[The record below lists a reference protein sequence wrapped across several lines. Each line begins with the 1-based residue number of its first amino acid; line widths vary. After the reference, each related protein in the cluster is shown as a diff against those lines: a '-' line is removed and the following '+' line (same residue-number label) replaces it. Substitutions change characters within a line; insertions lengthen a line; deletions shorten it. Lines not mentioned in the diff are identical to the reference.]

1 MLSPAYIFD
10 SSRLFR
16 EGTRL
21 ILGSSS
27 FEVIGMGETLEDLHE
42 LPRMESLAVCVIGT
56 VANVTILDFVTAV
69 LSINPKV
76 RVVVLADAY
85 NHDEATA
92 ILDRGAKGYLHKGL
106 SSESFVKALQL
117 ISEECSVI
125 SGWSVS
131 NGSGREDPRT
141 PVLSADKPDLRL
153 VALDDTTS
161 FAPKQLELGD
171 AIIHPDA
178 GSDVFDVHEHDAH
191 MAAVPVQATRLVNGV
206 RNLSPR
212 EKAILKLVM
221 GGESNKQ
228 IARRLE
234 ITESTVK
241 VHIKTILRKID
252 VRNRT
257 QAAIWAMADPDF
269 LEARQHT

>member
-27 FEVIGMGETLEDLHE
+27 FEVVGMGETLEDLHE

-56 VANVTILDFVTAV
+56 VANVAILDFVTAV

-76 RVVVLADAY
+76 RVVVLADTY
-85 NHDEATA
+85 NHAEATA

-106 SSESFVKALQL
+106 SSESFIKALQL

-131 NGSGREDPRT
+131 SAGGRDDPRT
-141 PVLSADKPDLRL
+141 PALPADKPDLRL
-153 VALDDTTS
+153 LALDDAKS
-161 FAPKQLELGD
+161 FALKQLALGD
-171 AIIHPDA
+171 AIICPDA
-178 GSDVFDVHEHDAH
+178 GSDVFDVHEHDAR
-191 MAAVPVQATRLVNGV
+191 MAAAPVQTTRIVNGV

-212 EKAILKLVM
+212 EKSILKLVM

-269 LEARQHT
+269 LESRQHT

>member
-1 MLSPAYIFD
+1 
-10 SSRLFR
+10 
-16 EGTRL
+16 
-21 ILGSSS
+21 
-27 FEVIGMGETLEDLHE
+27 MGETLEDLHE

-56 VANVTILDFVTAV
+56 VANVAVLDFVTAV

-131 NGSGREDPRT
+131 NAGGRNDPRT
-141 PVLSADKPDLRL
+141 PALPADKPDLRL
-153 VALDDTTS
+153 LALDDAKS
-161 FAPKQLELGD
+161 FAQKQLALGD
-171 AIIHPDA
+171 AIIC
-178 GSDVFDVHEHDAH
+178 SDVFDVHEHDAR
-191 MAAVPVQATRLVNGV
+191 MAAAPVQTTRIVNGV

-212 EKAILKLVM
+212 EKSILKLVM

-269 LEARQHT
+269 LGPRQHT

>member
-16 EGTRL
+16 EGARL
-21 ILGSSS
+21 ILRLSS
-27 FEVIGMGETLEDLHE
+27 FDVVGMGETLEDLHE
-42 LPRMESLAVCVIGT
+42 LPRMEPLAVCVIGT
-56 VANVTILDFVTAV
+56 VVDVAVLDFVTAV
-69 LSINPKV
+69 LAINPNA
-76 RVVVLADAY
+76 RVVVLADVY
-85 NHDEATA
+85 NHDEAAA

-131 NGSGREDPRT
+131 HGSSREDSRT
-141 PVLSADKPDLRL
+141 AALSDDKPGSRSLTFD
-153 VALDDTTS
+153 AAAS
-161 FAPKQLELGD
+161 FAEKQLAPGD
-171 AIIHPDA
+171 VVVCPDA
-178 GSDVFDVHEHDAH
+178 GSGVFDVHEHDTR
-191 MAAVPVQATRLVNGV
+191 MAAAAVQVTKVANGV

-212 EKAILKLVM
+212 EKSILKLVM

-252 VRNRT
+252 ARNRT

-269 LEARQHT
+269 LEFRQHS